1 MEAINS
7 FRELFFEV
15 WNQGVFGLNATD
27 IIVGIIIFLIFYI
40 LRRLFA
46 RFVIRKLTK
55 IVNRTSNKI
64 DNTVVEVIEGPLKFL
79 PIVLGFFIAT
89 SYIEISIEVQNF
101 VDLVNRTLIT
111 IFIFWLLHQLV
122 IPFSYIIKNFEDKLS
137 KPLVNWTLK
146 GLEIIIIVLGIV
158 AVLELWGIKVGP
170 VIAGLGLFGVAVAL
184 GAQDLFKNLISG
196 IMILMEKRFTIG
208 DVILVSNEVEGVVE
222 QIGFRS
228 TLVRRFDSTPVMIP
242 NYKFAEQSVTNYSRR
257 HHRRIR
263 WLVGLEYKTSID
275 QLKNIRDKI
284 TKLVKDNKDF
294 AKNENSGFF
303 VRIDSFSDSSID
315 MLVQVFTVTNDWSEF
330 LRIKEELA
338 VSIIEIVES
347 NKAGFAAVSLNIST
361 QLLYYLLFKQ
371 SWFCNCIIEHV
382 DTSAIQ
388 SAIQTKPDLQ
398 LYH

>member
-1 MEAINS
+1 M
-7 FRELFFEV
+7 
-15 WNQGVFGLNATD
+15 
-27 IIVGIIIFLIFYI
+27 
-40 LRRLFA
+40 
-46 RFVIRKLTK
+46 
-55 IVNRTSNKI
+55 
-64 DNTVVEVIEGPLKFL
+64 
-79 PIVLGFFIAT
+79 GFFIAT
-89 SYIEISIEVQNF
+89 SYIEISLEVQNF
-101 VDLVNRTLIT
+101 VDLLNRTLIT

-122 IPFSYIIKNFEDKLS
+122 IPFSYIIKNFEDKIS

-263 WLVGLEYKTSID
+263 WLIGFEYKTSID
-275 QLKNIRDKI
+275 QLKKIRDSI
-284 TKLVKDNKDF
+284 TKLIEDNEDF
-294 AKNENSGFF
+294 AKNENSSFF
-303 VRIDSFSDSSID
+303 IRIDSFSDSSID
-315 MLVQVFTVTNDWSEF
+315 MLVQAFTVTNDWSEF

-338 VSIIEIVES
+338 VSIKEIVES
-347 NKAGFAAVSLNIST
+347 NDAGFAFPSQSLYVESYPNERPEIFNPKTT
-361 QLLYYLLFKQ
+361 Q
-371 SWFCNCIIEHV
+371 
-382 DTSAIQ
+382 
-388 SAIQTKPDLQ
+388 
-398 LYH
+398 

>member
-1 MEAINS
+1 MYKRQINR
-7 FRELFFEV
+7 FKELFLEV
-15 WNQGVFGLNATD
+15 WSQGVFGLNASD
-27 IIVGIIIFLIFYI
+27 IIVGIIIFLIFYV

-46 RFVIRKLTK
+46 RFVISKLSK
-55 IVNRTSNKI
+55 IVNKTSNKI

-89 SYIEISIEVQNF
+89 SYIELSLEVQNF
-101 VDLVNRTLIT
+101 VDLLNRTLIT

-122 IPFSYIIKNFEDKLS
+122 IPFSYIIKNFEDKIS

-263 WLVGLEYKTSID
+263 WLIGFEYKTTID
-275 QLKNIRDKI
+275 QLKKIRDSI
-284 TKLVKDNKDF
+284 TKLIEDNEDF
-294 AKNENSGFF
+294 AKNENSSFF
-303 VRIDSFSDSSID
+303 IRIDSFSDSSID
-315 MLVQVFTVTNDWSEF
+315 MLVQAFTVTNDWSEF

-338 VSIIEIVES
+338 VSIKEIVES
-347 NKAGFAAVSLNIST
+347 NDAGFAFPSQSLYVESYPNERPEIFNPKTT
-361 QLLYYLLFKQ
+361 Q
-371 SWFCNCIIEHV
+371 
-382 DTSAIQ
+382 
-388 SAIQTKPDLQ
+388 
-398 LYH
+398 

>member
-1 MEAINS
+1 MEAINR
-7 FRELFFEV
+7 FKELFLDV
-15 WNQGVFGLNATD
+15 WNEGVFGLNASE
-27 IIVGIIIFLIFYI
+27 IIIGIIIFLIFYV

-46 RFVIRKLTK
+46 RFIISKLNK
-55 IVNRTSNKI
+55 IVKRTSNKI

-89 SYIEISIEVQNF
+89 SYIKLSLEVQNF
-101 VDLVNRTLIT
+101 VDLLNRTLIT

-122 IPFSYIIKNFEDKLS
+122 IPFSYIIKNFEDKIS

-347 NKAGFAAVSLNIST
+347 NKAGFAFPSQSLYVES
-361 QLLYYLLFKQ
+361 YPK
-371 SWFCNCIIEHV
+371 E
-382 DTSAIQ
+382 
-388 SAIQTKPDLQ
+388 KPEIFNPKSSK
-398 LYH
+398 

>member
-1 MEAINS
+1 MEAINR
-7 FRELFFEV
+7 FKELFLDV
-15 WNQGVFGLNATD
+15 WNEGVFGLNASE
-27 IIVGIIIFLIFYI
+27 IIIGIIIFLIFYV

-46 RFVIRKLTK
+46 RFIISKLNK
-55 IVNRTSNKI
+55 IVKRTSNKI

-89 SYIEISIEVQNF
+89 SYIKLSLEVQNF
-101 VDLVNRTLIT
+101 VDLLNRTLIT

-122 IPFSYIIKNFEDKLS
+122 IPFSYIIKNFEDKIS

-347 NKAGFAAVSLNIST
+347 NKAGFAFPSQSLYVESYPKEKPEIFNPKST
-361 QLLYYLLFKQ
+361 K
-371 SWFCNCIIEHV
+371 
-382 DTSAIQ
+382 
-388 SAIQTKPDLQ
+388 
-398 LYH
+398 

>member
-7 FRELFFEV
+7 FKEIFLEV
-15 WNQGVFGLNATD
+15 WNEGVFGLNASE
-27 IIVGIIIFLIFYI
+27 IIVGIIIFLIFYV

-46 RFVIRKLTK
+46 RFIIRRLNKL
-55 IVNRTSNKI
+55 VNKTSTKI

-89 SYIEISIEVQNF
+89 SYMKLSIEVQEF
-101 VDLVNRTLIT
+101 IDLLNRTLIT
-111 IFIFWLLHQLV
+111 VFIFWLLHQLV
-122 IPFSYIIKNFEDKLS
+122 IPFSFIIKNFEDKIS

-263 WLVGLEYKTSID
+263 WLIGLEYKTSID
-275 QLKNIRDKI
+275 QLKKIRDAI
-284 TKLVKDNKDF
+284 TKLINDNKDF

-303 VRIDSFSDSSID
+303 VRIDSFSDSSVD

-330 LRIKEELA
+330 LKIKEELA
-338 VSIIEIVES
+338 VSIIEIIEE
-347 NKAGFAAVSLNIST
+347 NNAGFAFPSQSLYVESYPNEKSEI
-361 QLLYYLLFKQ
+361 FNPKQ
-371 SWFCNCIIEHV
+371 P
-382 DTSAIQ
+382 
-388 SAIQTKPDLQ
+388 K
-398 LYH
+398 